1 MNSLPFVLS
10 AITLLKSS
18 MCISSII
25 TAVDE
30 AQVNFAISL
39 LEFSSDANS
48 STVLSPF
55 SVAIALAMLYAGSEG
70 HTYDQMRQLLAK
82 NSSDAALH
90 DYFAS
95 FFNDESVDYE
105 LISSS
110 KVYLKRD
117 LKLRARFLEIIQVNY
132 DGNLRQVDFSQPEA
146 VAKEIND
153 YVQQE
158 TDSKIRNLVNAGM
171 FSEQSLI
178 IILSAVYFK
187 GRWKDPFVE
196 KDTHKKYF
204 RESED
209 KRRQVDMMVKT
220 GGFPYFE
227 NDNVQILGLHYDD
240 HEVTMYILLP
250 KRIYGL
256 VTFEQSLHGTL
267 ILELLHNCTWNI
279 VRVEL
284 PKFQLE
290 GEFELSNALYR
301 MGLKDAFT
309 NRANFSGIS
318 HSTLFISKVV
328 HKSLIKVNE
337 NGTEAAAGTAL
348 TLFGDRLQK
357 TRINFVADHPFLFAV
372 LKHNTILFIG
382 RFC

>member
-1 MNSLPFVLS
+1 
-10 AITLLKSS
+10 
-18 MCISSII
+18 
-25 TAVDE
+25 
-30 AQVNFAISL
+30 
-39 LEFSSDANS
+39 
-48 STVLSPF
+48 
-55 SVAIALAMLYAGSEG
+55 MLYAGSEG
-70 HTYDQMRQLLAK
+70 RTHDEMRQLLVQ
-82 NSSDAALH
+82 NSSDNALH

-95 FFNDESVDYE
+95 FLNDLSIDYE

-110 KVYLKRD
+110 KVYVKRD
-117 LKLRARFLEIIQVNY
+117 LKLRARFLEIIQANY
-132 DGNLRQVDFSQPEA
+132 GGNLRQVDFSQPKA

-153 YVQQE
+153 YVQKE
-158 TDSKIRNLVNAGM
+158 TNSKIRNLVSAGM

-187 GRWKDPFVE
+187 GKWKNAFVE
-196 KDTHKKYF
+196 RDTHKKYF
-204 RESED
+204 HESED
-209 KRRQVDMMVKT
+209 KRRQVDMMSKT

-227 NDNVQILGLHYDD
+227 NDNVQILGLDYDD
-240 HEVTMYILLP
+240 GEVIMYILLP

-256 VTFEQSLHGTL
+256 AAFEQSLQGTR
-267 ILELLHNCTWNI
+267 ILELLQNCTWNV
-279 VRVEL
+279 VRVEV

-309 NRANFSGIS
+309 SRANFSGIS
-318 HSTLFISKVV
+318 RSTLFISKVV

-348 TLFGDRLQK
+348 MLFGDRLQK
-357 TRINFVADHPFLFAV
+357 PHINFVADHPFLFAV

-382 RFC
+382 RFR